1 MRILML
7 TPYLPYPPS
16 SGGQIRSYNLI
27 KQLSKKHKITL
38 CSLIKYDDEK
48 KNVKELEKYCEEV
61 KVFKRAE
68 KPWTINNI
76 LKTGFSAYPFLVIRN
91 YSSEEKRFV
100 SKALKEGHYD
110 LIHAETF
117 YVSPHIP
124 PTDVPIV
131 LVDQAIEYQVY
142 QHFVKNFKLAFLKP
156 FLAIDVLKIK
166 YWETHYWKRAAH
178 TIAVSERDAKS
189 MQQFVSKN
197 KVSVIP
203 NPVGEDLIANVPLHF
218 SKRILF
224 QGNYAWLQNVEAVE
238 VIVKKVFPLILKKVP
253 DARLI
258 ISGQNADK
266 VKHLKTQNLE
276 IVDLEMGDI
285 EGVKKAYHT
294 SGLMLAPL
302 YGPSGSRVKI
312 VGAMAAKVPVVTTS
326 IGIEGIDAKDG
337 ESVLIADSIEDLAS
351 QAVRLMTD
359 IKLYEKI
366 AKNARKL
373 VEEKYTYQVISEKLD
388 EIYREVTKK

>member
-1 MRILML
+1 ML

-38 CSLIKYDDEK
+38 CSLIKYDDERK
-48 KNVKELEKYCEEV
+48 HVQELEKYCEEV

-68 KPWTINNI
+68 KPWTIGNI
-76 LKTGFSAYPFLVIRN
+76 LKTAVSVYPFLVIRN
-91 YSSEEKRFV
+91 FSSDEKRYV
-100 SKALKEGHYD
+100 TNVLKNDHYD

-156 FLAIDVLKIK
+156 FLSLDVLKIK

-178 TIAVSERDAKS
+178 AIAVSDRDAKL
-189 MQQFVSKN
+189 MRQFVSKD

-203 NPVGEDLIANVPLHF
+203 NPVGEDLLQDIPLHF

-238 VIVKKVFPLILKKVP
+238 VLVKKIFPLILKQVP
-253 DARLI
+253 DAKLI
-258 ISGQNADK
+258 ISGQNAEK
-266 VKHLKTQNLE
+266 VKHLKEENVEIINLE
-276 IVDLEMGDI
+276 MSDI
-285 EGVKKAYHT
+285 NGVIKAYHT
-294 SGLMLAPL
+294 SGIMLAPL
-302 YGPSGSRVKI
+302 YGPSGARVKI
-312 VGAMAAKVPVVTTS
+312 VGSMAAKVPVVTTS
-326 IGIEGIDAKDG
+326 MGIEGIDAKDG
-337 ESVLIADSIEDLAS
+337 ESVLIGNSIDELAS
-351 QAVRLMTD
+351 QGVRLITNK
-359 IKLYEKI
+359 KLYEKI
-366 AKNARKL
+366 ALNARKL
-373 VEEKYTYQVISEKLD
+373 IEKKYTHEVVGKALD
-388 EIYREVTKK
+388 EIYEEVAKK

>member
-1 MRILML
+1 
-7 TPYLPYPPS
+7 
-16 SGGQIRSYNLI
+16 
-27 KQLSKKHKITL
+27 
-38 CSLIKYDDEK
+38 
-48 KNVKELEKYCEEV
+48 
-61 KVFKRAE
+61 
-68 KPWTINNI
+68 
-76 LKTGFSAYPFLVIRN
+76 
-91 YSSEEKRFV
+91 
-100 SKALKEGHYD
+100 
-110 LIHAETF
+110 
-117 YVSPHIP
+117 
-124 PTDVPIV
+124 
-131 LVDQAIEYQVY
+131 
-142 QHFVKNFKLAFLKP
+142 
-156 FLAIDVLKIK
+156 
-166 YWETHYWKRAAH
+166 
-178 TIAVSERDAKS
+178 